1 MKLSGLGDVVQA
13 LAVAVALKERD
24 PSARVTWI
32 AMPTPAR
39 LLRPHP
45 AVDRV
50 VVFERGRGW
59 AGAVNLWR
67 RTRGLEHDVA
77 LNMETYLRGVL
88 PALLSGAR
96 RRVGFGPPRAR
107 ELTWLFHHERL
118 PGREERHTQDLYLE
132 FAEWLGADV
141 EEPDWGLAAT
151 DEERRRREAFLGVA
165 RGNGGRGDAGRGG
178 ADGAGPT
185 VGLVLASARP
195 EKDWPAERCAELAR
209 RLRRRHGARVVL
221 VGGPSERE
229 AAAAERVLRAA
240 GSGASDAP
248 GGVVDGRGD
257 DPRRLVWLLEA
268 CDVAVAP
275 DTGPLHVAV
284 AVGTP
289 VVGLF
294 GHTNPWRVGPYR
306 HRDLVVDRYTDP
318 DEEPDPARRG
328 PRHGRM
334 ERIEVEEVLV
344 KVERGLQR

>member
-1 MKLSGLGDVVQA
+1 M
-13 LAVAVALKERD
+13 AVALRERD
-24 PSARVTWI
+24 AGARITWI
-32 AMPTPAR
+32 AMPTAAR

-45 AVDRV
+45 ALDRV
-50 VVFERGRGW
+50 IVFERGRGL

-107 ELTWLFHHERL
+107 ELTWLFHDERL
-118 PGREERHTQDLYLE
+118 PRRDERHTQDLYLE
-132 FAEWLGADV
+132 FAEHLGAGV
-141 EEPDWGLAAT
+141 EEPDWGLTAT
-151 DEERRRREAFLGVA
+151 AGERRRREAFFRAA
-165 RGNGGRGDAGRGG
+165 RAGWAGSGD
-178 ADGAGPT
+178 GPT

-195 EKDWPAERCAELAR
+195 EKDWPADRCAGLAR
-209 RLRRRHGARVVL
+209 RLRRHHGARVVL

-229 AAAAERVLRAA
+229 AAAAERVLAAAA
-240 GSGASDAP
+240 GGAVDAP

-257 DPRRLVWLLEA
+257 DPRRLVWLLEG
-268 CDVAVAP
+268 CDLAVAP

-294 GHTNPWRVGPYR
+294 GHTNPWRTGPYR
-306 HRDLVVDRYTDP
+306 YRDLIVDRYTAP
-318 DEEPDPARRG
+318 GEEPAPSRRG

-334 ERIEVEEVLV
+334 ERIEVEDVLAMV
-344 KVERGLQR
+344 DRALDRHL